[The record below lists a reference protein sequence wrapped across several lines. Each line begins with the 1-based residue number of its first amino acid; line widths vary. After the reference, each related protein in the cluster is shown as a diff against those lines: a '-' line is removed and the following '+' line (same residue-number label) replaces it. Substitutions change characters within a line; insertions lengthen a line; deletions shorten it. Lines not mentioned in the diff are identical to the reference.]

1 MLVLYY
7 CTLFSRILVLL
18 PSVKNNSNVGT
29 GIVTLSS
36 RRVTLCSRILL
47 NGLPFVLGKFW
58 AVTF

>member
-36 RRVTLCSRILL
+36 RTSRIALVE
-47 NGLPFVLGKFW
+47 LPCVLGHY
-58 AVTF
+58 